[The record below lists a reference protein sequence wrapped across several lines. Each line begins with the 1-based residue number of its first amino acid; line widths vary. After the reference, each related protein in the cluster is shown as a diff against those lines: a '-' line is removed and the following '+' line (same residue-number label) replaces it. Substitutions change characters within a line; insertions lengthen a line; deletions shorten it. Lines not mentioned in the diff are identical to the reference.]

1 MPGDGVSL
9 PTTLAQLGNVAKVQA
24 RAASPPQ
31 PTTPF
36 ADQADQR
43 GELMVRKVQ
52 DAKANKAQRGL
63 DPDQPGLDRRQRRRQ
78 RREGR
83 NDGLNEETDNAEDAV
98 TPEDASPLGHL
109 LDLRA

>member
-36 ADQADQR
+36 ADLAEQR
-43 GELMVRKVQ
+43 GELKARQVQ
-52 DAKANKAQRGL
+52 ETKEDQAQRGL
-63 DPDQPGLDRRQRRRQ
+63 ETDQQGLDKRQRRRQ
-78 RREGR
+78 RRNGR
-83 NDGLNEETDNAEDAV
+83 NDGTDGAEGDADAV
-98 TPEDASPLGHL
+98 APEDASPLGHL
-109 LDLRA
+109 VDLRA